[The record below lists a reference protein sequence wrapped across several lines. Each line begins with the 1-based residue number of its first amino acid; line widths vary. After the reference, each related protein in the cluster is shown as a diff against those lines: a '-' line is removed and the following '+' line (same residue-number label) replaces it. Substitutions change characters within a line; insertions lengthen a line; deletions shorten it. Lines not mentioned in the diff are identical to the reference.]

1 MLLPKI
7 VSSKAIVIF
16 NQNSTLNITVSLHF
30 DSHFLFIRYHYMTK
44 KVKVL
49 ASILFKDVDKDF
61 DDVTCLETGKFV
73 EEMIDA

>member
-1 MLLPKI
+1 
-7 VSSKAIVIF
+7 
-16 NQNSTLNITVSLHF
+16 
-30 DSHFLFIRYHYMTK
+30 MTK

-49 ASILFKDVDKDF
+49 VSILFKDVDKDF